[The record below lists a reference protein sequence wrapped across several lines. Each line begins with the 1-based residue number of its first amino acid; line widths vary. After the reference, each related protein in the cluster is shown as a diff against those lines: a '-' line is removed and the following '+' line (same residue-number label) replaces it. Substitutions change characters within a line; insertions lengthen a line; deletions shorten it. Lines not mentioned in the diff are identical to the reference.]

1 MGVHRRSDATEADL
15 DAGLQFLT
23 RELRKLADAYP
34 EQAQRLRIAGSL
46 EAIDQRLQTATY
58 GASR

>member
-1 MGVHRRSDATEADL
+1 
-15 DAGLQFLT
+15 LQFLT